1 MTIHKVYWFPELL
14 NWTLSKKMFL
24 DGIIRRR
31 LAALLLPWLRDEP
44 ELEVKLGFINS
55 QAVARN
61 LRLNTSVLNELIV
74 DDPARFCFKE
84 FTVES
89 LSIRFSNWSETA
101 FAIEVRGVHVTL
113 SAGWVIALFSVCVC
127 VRARFQLCEMWMTF
141 WDFFTWRDLNEEG
154 YSIKVGKPKD
164 TFLED
169 MKKRLSMLDPEVFAL
184 HCYVSLIL

>member
-1 MTIHKVYWFPELL
+1 
-14 NWTLSKKMFL
+14 MFL

-74 DDPARFCFKE
+74 DDPARFCFKDV
-84 FTVES
+84 TVES

-113 SAGWVIALFSVCVC
+113 SAG
-127 VRARFQLCEMWMTF
+127 
-141 WDFFTWRDLNEEG
+141 
-154 YSIKVGKPKD
+154 
-164 TFLED
+164 
-169 MKKRLSMLDPEVFAL
+169 
-184 HCYVSLIL
+184 